1 VENQDLPSEQ
11 ENTPKSS
18 GLGKYKLLIALIVC
32 GLIAL
37 GFVATRSS
45 GLTSSGGS
53 SVVDAAI
60 TLITSDRNDVDCVS
74 DTAIDGMRCAFI
86 TPEKPA
92 QVDEKNKLQPFFT
105 VDRRLFLIPGL
116 FLDPAIELRFKSEP
130 PTKPREQLT
139 RFVAR
144 CKLRI
149 QNSVTNIRVRW
160 TARDNFGDP
169 QPAEIATVVEC
180 KIEG

>member
-1 VENQDLPSEQ
+1 VENQDLPPEQ
-11 ENTPKSS
+11 EIAPKAS

-32 GLIAL
+32 GLVAL
-37 GFVATRSS
+37 GFVATRS
-45 GLTSSGGS
+45 GGPSSDGS
-53 SVVDAAI
+53 NVVEAAI
-60 TLITSDRNDVDCVS
+60 TLITSDRNDVDCAF
-74 DTAIDGMRCAFI
+74 DTALDGMRCAFV
-86 TPEKPA
+86 TPEKPV
-92 QVDEKNKLQPFFT
+92 QVDEKNKLQPFYT
-105 VDRRLFLIPGL
+105 VDRRLFLVPGL
-116 FLDPAIELRFKSEP
+116 FLEPAIELRFKSEP

-149 QNSVTNIRVRW
+149 QKPVTNVRVRW

-180 KIEG
+180 KVEG